1 MWRPKIKTSSGLLFY
16 KWGAPKET
24 SYKQNLIH
32 YHQKMERSRQM
43 CLING
48 MIATKWGTH
57 KTYELEYVSMGLGI
71 PPFWNSIQYEY
82 QWWYIKV
89 SVSDL
94 IKHGEPQKTHNPSP
108 SKYRFPNSSTYQP
121 FFSNPKCRATS
132 APGCHLEKT
141 STISHGA
148 SEDQRCISW
157 TVTVG
162 ATCPTDCPI
171 SCGEYV
177 FFFCIYS

>member
-1 MWRPKIKTSSGLLFY
+1 MEPIHFWNINLCKTVWVLILMDRSITLNVKTQNKNTSSGLLFY

-82 QWWYIKV
+82 QWWYIKI

-121 FFSNPKCRATS
+121 FFSNPKCRAS
-132 APGCHLEKT
+132 GIGWL
-141 STISHGA
+141 SS
-148 SEDQRCISW
+148 
-157 TVTVG
+157 
-162 ATCPTDCPI
+162 
-171 SCGEYV
+171 
-177 FFFCIYS
+177 